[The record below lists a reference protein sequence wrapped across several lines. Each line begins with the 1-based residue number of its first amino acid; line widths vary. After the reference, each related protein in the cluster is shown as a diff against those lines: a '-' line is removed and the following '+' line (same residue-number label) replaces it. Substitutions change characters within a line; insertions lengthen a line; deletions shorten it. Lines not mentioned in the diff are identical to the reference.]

1 VAGNQTRQRGQP
13 QQVGWLVP
21 NLADLAA
28 KDRVLVAKHQQLR
41 VLEHLAPGQ
50 HCQAAEETANEQVDA
65 RNDHSA
71 MIPARKAV
79 QA

>member
-1 VAGNQTRQRGQP
+1 MSLSQIAFAFGDWG
-13 QQVGWLVP
+13 G
-21 NLADLAA
+21 LADLAA
-28 KDRVLVAKHQQLR
+28 KDCVLVAKHQQLR